1 MKTTIDSFDTIE
13 QNFGNT
19 IDLHSIDL
27 TSEKKSDKIPMKTKL
42 KDAAMINI
50 KSIESKD
57 VNLSTF
63 DDKIHRLALQ
73 MPLMSKNDFEALVK
87 SIDEVGQLEPILT
100 YRGFV
105 IDGRNRINA
114 LKSLGR
120 ETVIVQA
127 LPHKTEMNDL
137 VLIINAKEA
146 RRKQTRLQLAIS
158 GYNIWTNTGEKQETV
173 AKRLGIS
180 DKTIRRVKELVEKL
194 GMPRDVLVSLHNG
207 NDFTLN
213 AEKCITT
220 NKLESIYHYYLA
232 RSKAIVIEE
241 EEKDLKCE
249 VSKIELNEY
258 ETRTIEA
265 MLTIASTL
273 SELGRLQFMN
283 KFHELKE

>member
-1 MKTTIDSFDTIE
+1 MKI
-13 QNFGNT
+13 
-19 IDLHSIDL
+19 
-27 TSEKKSDKIPMKTKL
+27 KL
-42 KDAAMINI
+42 KDVAMINI

-57 VNLSTF
+57 INLSTF
-63 DDKIHRLALQ
+63 DGKIHRLALQ
-73 MPLMSKNDFEALVK
+73 MPLMSKNDFEALVI
-87 SIDEVGQLEPILT
+87 SLDEVGQLEPILT

-114 LKSLGR
+114 LKSLGK

-146 RRKQTRLQLAIS
+146 RRKQTKLQLAIS
-158 GYNIWTNTGEKQETV
+158 GYNIWINTGEKQETV

-180 DKTIRRVKELVEKL
+180 DKTIRRVKELVDKL

-207 NDFTLN
+207 NEFTLN

-232 RSKAIVIEE
+232 RSKAIIIEQD
-241 EEKDLKCE
+241 EKDLKDD
-249 VSKIELNEY
+249 VQKIELSPHENKI
-258 ETRTIEA
+258 IESVLN
-265 MLTIASTL
+265 MTSLL
-273 SELGRLQFMN
+273 SDLGRMRLIN
-283 KFHELKE
+283 KIHELKE